1 MSTAIPNHDE
11 HDEVGRI
18 LIAVDA
24 SPASLHAAAYARG
37 IAAPGAHVRI
47 VSVAEDPRRLIPL
60 DPLVGVDLSSV
71 HDELLRD
78 AEDAVTRAKTVF
90 LVGKTVVDTEV
101 IDLSIEGRDVA
112 HALLE
117 AARIWQADLL
127 VVGTRQNRRLL
138 RWLEGTISEPL
149 ARMCPCSIL
158 VVPASYESSNGGSP
172 QRMLFAVDGSEPSKH
187 ALRFGLKFTTKQ
199 TSLRVVH
206 VLDQAVS
213 MSDFLPLPL
222 FEDALV
228 KDGNAVLEMAAATL
242 AGLRIEAECTMTS
255 TDMTSGDV
263 PHAIVR
269 EADRWDADLIVMGTH
284 GRRGISHWLLGSV
297 ASRVLAITHVPVLLV
312 RPTRT

>member
-1 MSTAIPNHDE
+1 MSIASSNHDDQ
-11 HDEVGRI
+11 DEVGRI

-24 SPASLHAAAYARG
+24 SPASLRAAAYAHG
-37 IAAPGAHVRI
+37 IAAPGAAVRI

-71 HDELLRD
+71 HDELLHA
-78 AEDAVTRAKTVF
+78 AEDAVAQAKTVF
-90 LVGKTVVDTEV
+90 SGGKTVVDTEV
-101 IDLSIEGRDVA
+101 IDLSMQGWDVA

-117 AARIWQADLL
+117 AARTWRADLL

-158 VVPASYESSNGGSP
+158 IVPASYERGNGGSP
-172 QRMLFAVDGSEPSKH
+172 QRMLFAVDGSEPSRH
-187 ALRFGLKFTTKQ
+187 ALRFGLKLATKQ
-199 TSLRVVH
+199 TSLRVIY

-213 MSDFLPLPL
+213 MSDFVPLPL

-228 KDGNAVLEMAAATL
+228 KEGNAVLEMAAATL
-242 AGLRIEAECTMTS
+242 AGLRVEAECTMTS
-255 TDMTSGDV
+255 TDMTSDDV

-269 EADRWDADLIVMGTH
+269 EADLWDADLVVMGTH

-297 ASRVLAITHVPVLLV
+297 ASGVLAITHVPVLLV
-312 RPTRT
+312 RPTQS